1 MKFTEREIK
10 ILELLAE
17 GKKQFE
23 IAEELGIS
31 KITLDKELFSLKNGL
46 LAVNIPNLIYK
57 AFKNGLIK

>member
-1 MKFTEREIK
+1 MKFTDREIK

-46 LAVNIPNLIYK
+46 LAVNISNLIYK

>member
-1 MKFTEREIK
+1 MKFTDREIK

-31 KITLDKELFSLKNGL
+31 KITLDKYLFRLKSNL
-46 LAVNIPNLIYK
+46 EATNIPNLIYK
-57 AFKNGLIK
+57 ATIDGHI

>member
-23 IAEELGIS
+23 IAEELGIPVYFN
-31 KITLDKELFSLKNGL
+31 ITDLCEHEDN
-46 LAVNIPNLIYK
+46 
-57 AFKNGLIK
+57 

>member
-1 MKFTEREIK
+1 MKFTDREIK

-31 KITLDKELFSLKNGL
+31 KITLDKDIGYLKRDFDAN
-46 LAVNIPNLIYK
+46 NIPNLVYK
-57 AFKNGLIK
+57 ATIDGHI

>member
-1 MKFTEREIK
+1 MKFTDREIK

-31 KITLDKELFSLKNGL
+31 KITLDKDIGYLKRDFD
-46 LAVNIPNLIYK
+46 AINIPNLVYK
-57 AFKNGLIK
+57 ATKDGHI

>member
-1 MKFTEREIK
+1 MEITDREIK

-23 IAEELGIS
+23 IAEHLGIS

-46 LAVNIPNLIYK
+46 HAINIPNLIYK
-57 AFKNGLIK
+57 ATLDGHI

>member
-1 MKFTEREIK
+1 MKFTDREIK

-31 KITLDKELFSLKNGL
+31 KITLDKDIGYLKRDFDSNN
-46 LAVNIPNLIYK
+46 VPNLIYK
-57 AFKNGLIK
+57 ATKDGYI